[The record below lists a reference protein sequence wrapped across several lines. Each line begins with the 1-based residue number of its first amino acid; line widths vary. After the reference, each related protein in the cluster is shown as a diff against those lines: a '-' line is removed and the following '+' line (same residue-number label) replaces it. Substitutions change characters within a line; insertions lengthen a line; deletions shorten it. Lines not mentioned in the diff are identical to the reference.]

1 MIRIKEEHK
10 KFLDDAYRK
19 KRELLHYR
27 FNVVNIKRAQ
37 EREDELFRL
46 GEYLPNL
53 LRGFLSLNYYARM
66 EEMGV
71 IDDVLWKMG
80 KTRKQ
85 GMEADTIEY
94 VEWISEHDEFVDLIN
109 EKELKM
115 LDEGL
120 KELEN
125 EFNVLY
131 RRYF

>member
-71 IDDVLWKMG
+71 IDDVLRKMG